1 MLTFNKWCILT
12 LKKGKHFLQQQ
23 WWIRDFSFH
32 AWSEFSSYVLVS
44 QLTKGK
50 QQASLSI
57 PAPSFINVK
66 HWSFSLP
73 ASTSSLSTFRF
84 ENFERVPHEGSHE
97 IVDFSGRIN
106 IFHSKVFTPHHIS
119 PHLTCKNWCGWQL
132 KPSKKLQKFT
142 RHVTETIVVQL
153 WRKKSSKARE
163 HENHHLVAQMGRL
176 GGEIKCYNII

>member
-1 MLTFNKWCILT
+1 MIFHVRRRKINCADTRVFFTRNAHEQRTRSERKCFHSTNDAFWRWRKENIFSHNK
-12 LKKGKHFLQQQ
+12 

-32 AWSEFSSYVLVS
+32 AWSEFSSYVLVF
-44 QLTKGK
+44 QLTKAK

-106 IFHSKVFTPHHIS
+106 IFHSKVSTPHHIS
-119 PHLTCKNWCGWQL
+119 PHLTCKNWGGWQL
-132 KPSKKLQKFT
+132 KPSKKLHKFT
-142 RHVTETIVVQL
+142 RHVTETIV
-153 WRKKSSKARE
+153 R
-163 HENHHLVAQMGRL
+163 
-176 GGEIKCYNII
+176 